1 MTGHLPPQLS
11 EFRPLG
17 PLTSLGTGGPARWYC
32 AVSSEEQ
39 LIAALE
45 LAEARQ
51 LPVFVLGGGS
61 NLVVSD
67 AGFDGLVIR
76 IEMRG
81 VHFDPVPATDR
92 VLVSAAAGHPWD
104 DLVKQSV
111 VAGLSGLE
119 CLSGI
124 PGTVGATPIQ
134 NVGAYGQD
142 VAQTLARVDCFD
154 RQTRARM
161 SFDTAGCEFA
171 YRDSR
176 FKRRDPQRYVVLR
189 VHFELRQGPPQAPHY
204 PELKAAVAERCTSTS
219 SPSAVREC
227 VLALRAAKSM
237 LLDPSDP
244 NGRSCGSFF
253 TNPILSAAAFEALCT
268 RLAPDRPPSFAEA
281 DGRVKVP
288 AAWLIQA
295 AGFARG
301 VRRGNVGLSSKHT
314 LCVVAHAGATS
325 TEVLDWARHIRATV
339 QRYAG
344 VALEMEPQ
352 VLADSF

>member
-1 MTGHLPPQLS
+1 MTGNLPPQLS
-11 EFRPLG
+11 EFQPLG

-45 LAEARQ
+45 LAHARQ
-51 LPVFVLGGGS
+51 LPVFILGGGS

-67 AGFDGLVIR
+67 AGFEGLVIR
-76 IEMRG
+76 VELQG
-81 VHFDPVPATDR
+81 VHFDPVPATNR
-92 VLVSAAAGHPWD
+92 VRVSAAAGHPWD
-104 DLVKQSV
+104 DLVRQCV
-111 VAGLSGLE
+111 AAGLSGLE

-134 NVGAYGQD
+134 NVGAYGQE
-142 VAQTLARVDCFD
+142 VAQTLTSVDCFD
-154 RQTRARM
+154 RKTRTRVT
-161 SFDTAGCEFA
+161 FDNAACEFA

-176 FKRRDPQRYVVLR
+176 FKRRDPTRYVVLR
-189 VHFELRQGPPQAPHY
+189 VHFELHQGPPQEPRY
-204 PELKAAVAERCTSTS
+204 PELKAALAERHARRP
-219 SPSAVREC
+219 SPNDVRQC

-253 TNPILSAAAFEALCT
+253 TNPIMSAEAFEALCA
-268 RLAPDRPPSFAEA
+268 RLMPDRPPSFTEA

-301 VRRGNVGLSSKHT
+301 VRNGNVGLSSKHT
-314 LCVVAHAGATS
+314 LCVVAHVGATS
-325 TEVLDWARHIRATV
+325 TEILDWARHIRTTV

-344 VALEMEPQ
+344 VELEMEPQ
-352 VLADSF
+352 VLTDSF